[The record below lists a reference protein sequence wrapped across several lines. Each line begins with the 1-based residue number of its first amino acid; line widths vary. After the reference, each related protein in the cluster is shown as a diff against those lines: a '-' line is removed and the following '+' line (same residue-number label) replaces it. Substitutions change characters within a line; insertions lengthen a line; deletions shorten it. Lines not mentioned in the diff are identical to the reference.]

1 MILAASIY
9 WKSWGIFHFGELFQ
23 VDDSFSFDVLS
34 SFTMGIGYCIA
45 EFQDLIVFGFTVKGI
60 YWEQKIDS
68 IFYSFSW

>member
-45 EFQDLIVFGFTVKGI
+45 EFQDLIVFWFHSQRNLLGAEDRFDI
-60 YWEQKIDS
+60 L
-68 IFYSFSW
+68 